1 MFLNV
6 HLIRKADDYA
16 LQRCEVAEVV
26 EISHEDF
33 NELKC
38 NPLKDYSFITEN
50 KDKLEYENVS
60 TVPCIM
66 FIDGDGDDGILVDPQ
81 GYDYARYSAYIS
93 NARQLCR
100 LGQYPSL
107 DDYNRDMQS
116 LVEHYVSEVLSEQKD
131 GQAILSLSAVGD
143 YYQSEYQ
150 GFLDHELFQNMMM
163 ERPEFETIEENCGDL
178 FINVKAQYLHNQ
190 MRELTQQE
198 VDVICAKHVLWLN
211 DAGGERA
218 NFQNCYLNNLNLYG
232 RDLSNSYCEG
242 AQFENCDMHSTD
254 FSNAEM
260 ESVKFNNCY
269 MQDIFANKT
278 NFIQADFIGCDIS
291 NSVVCDSILTSA
303 AMQNCKVRNTQITNC
318 QLDGFE
324 HPDTDM
330 SLTSCVTG
338 QTEEQ
343 TNSLNYS

>member
-1 MFLNV
+1 MILNV

-16 LQRCEVAEVV
+16 LHRCEVAKVV
-26 EISHEDF
+26 EISHGDF

-38 NPLKDYSFITEN
+38 NPLKDYDFISEY
-50 KDKLEYENVS
+50 KDKFEYGNTS
-60 TVPCIM
+60 TIPCVM
-66 FIDGDGDDGILVDPQ
+66 FLDSEGDDGILVDPQ
-81 GYDYARYSAYIS
+81 GYDYARYSAYVS

-107 DDYNRDMQS
+107 EESNKDMES
-116 LVEHYVSEVLSEQKD
+116 LVEHYAKEVLNTHRD
-131 GQAILSLSAVGD
+131 GQATLSLSDVGD

-163 ERPEFETIEENCGDL
+163 ERPEFDDIEENCGDL
-178 FINVKAQYLHNQ
+178 FINVKPEYQYGHGRL
-190 MRELTQQE
+190 LTQQE
-198 VDVICAKHVLWLN
+198 VDVMCAKHVLWLN

-242 AQFENCDMHSTD
+242 AVFENCDMHSTD

-260 ESVKFNNCY
+260 ESVRFENCY
-269 MQDIFANKT
+269 MQDIFANKS

-291 NSVVCDSILTSA
+291 NSVVCDSLLTSA
-303 AMQNCKVRNTQITNC
+303 TMTNCDVVNTQITNC
-318 QLDGFE
+318 QMDGFE
-324 HPDTDM
+324 HPETEFDEAA
-330 SLTSCVTG
+330 CAIG
-338 QTEEQ
+338 QISDE
-343 TNSLNYS
+343 TNNMNIL

>member
-1 MFLNV
+1 MILNV
-6 HLIRKADDYA
+6 HLNNKPTDYG
-16 LQRCEVAEVV
+16 LDRCNVAAIV
-26 EISHEDF
+26 
-33 NELKC
+33 ELKH
-38 NPLKDYSFITEN
+38 DEFITLNCRPLDYYDFITDN
-50 KDKLEYENVS
+50 KDKLQYDNS
-60 TVPCIM
+60 KTRQCIM
-66 FIDGDGDDGILVDPQ
+66 FLDGDGDDGILVDPQ
-81 GYDYARYSAYIS
+81 GYDYARYSAYIP

-107 DDYNRDMQS
+107 DEHNRDMES
-116 LVEHYVSEVLSEQKD
+116 LVNHYVREVIDSQSEGEVT
-131 GQAILSLSAVGD
+131 LSLSDVGD

-163 ERPEFETIEENCGDL
+163 ERPEFDSIEENCGDL
-178 FINVKAQYLHNQ
+178 FIYVKPQSLQNH
-190 MRELTQQE
+190 MRELNQQE
-198 VDVICAKHVLWLN
+198 VDVICAKHILWLN

-232 RDLSNSYCEG
+232 KDLSNSYCEG
-242 AQFENCDMHSTD
+242 ARFENCDMHSAD

-260 ESVKFNNCY
+260 ESAKFNNCY

-303 AMQNCKVRNTQITNC
+303 TMQNCDVDNTEITNC

-324 HPDTDM
+324 HPATDM
-330 SLTSCVTG
+330 SAAACVTG